1 VTKWRLAEARSNF
14 PMTLDEANHRLFIGC
29 RSPARLLVLDTA
41 SGKTVAQIE
50 ISSDTDDV
58 FYDAKRQ
65 RIYVSCG
72 EGFLDVIQC
81 GAGNHYERI
90 ARNPTRSGAR
100 TSFYSAESDRL
111 CLAVP
116 KRWGQDAELRIYQ
129 LR

>member
-1 VTKWRLAEARSNF
+1 
-14 PMTLDEANHRLFIGC
+14 MTLDEANHRLFIGC

-72 EGFLDVIQC
+72 EGFLDVFQWAE
-81 GAGNHYERI
+81 GDRYERI
-90 ARNPTRSGAR
+90 AHQPTRGGAR
-100 TSFYSAESDRL
+100 TSFYSPDFDRL
-111 CLAVP
+111 YLAVP
-116 KRWGQDAELRIYQ
+116 KRFGQDAEIQIYQ
-129 LR
+129 PQ